1 MDDAAAIARVF
12 SRYLDAHF
20 STILAVGLLRQ
31 LNAEQ
36 YLYYFALY
44 FASFVVIVLRLT
56 PISLPLSLSLSRI
69 LLKQTYTRTY
79 FVNIETL
86 IK

>member
-1 MDDAAAIARVF
+1 MDDAAAIARFF

-36 YLYYFALY
+36 YFYYFALY

-56 PISLPLSLSLSRI
+56 PIRVPLSLSLAFF
-69 LLKQTYTRTY
+69 LNKHTLART
-79 FVNIETL
+79 L
-86 IK
+86 